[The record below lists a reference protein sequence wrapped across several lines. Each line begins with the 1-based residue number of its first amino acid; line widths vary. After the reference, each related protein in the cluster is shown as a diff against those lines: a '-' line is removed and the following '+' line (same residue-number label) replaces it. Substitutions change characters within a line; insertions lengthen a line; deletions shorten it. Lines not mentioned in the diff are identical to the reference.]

1 MRHWSMPVITLLCAA
16 TLLAPTVHAFDDDD
30 DGDRVIYADS
40 PKDRYEARLQM
51 LENQADARRAQCR
64 GNGIGGKSY
73 CAQEIDK
80 DLRIKKRE
88 LKDRYE
94 AELAAA
100 KAGQ

>member
-1 MRHWSMPVITLLCAA
+1 MRHWSMPVITLLCAT
-16 TLLAPTVHAFDDDD
+16 TLLAPTVHAFDDDE
-30 DGDRVIYADS
+30 GDRVIYADS

-64 GNGIGGKSY
+64 GSGIGGKSY
-73 CAQEIDK
+73 CAQEVDK

>member
-1 MRHWSMPVITLLCAA
+1 MRHWSLPLIPLLFAA
-16 TLLAPTVHAFDDDD
+16 AVLAPAVHAFEDDD

-51 LENQADARRAQCR
+51 LESQADARRAQCR
-64 GNGIGGKSY
+64 GNGIGGKSF
-73 CAQEIDK
+73 CTQEVDK

-100 KAGQ
+100 KTGE